1 MDNEFNTNGFRII
14 RNIIDVSDWYKKA
27 KTQESIGQ
35 YDNQSPNS
43 PSVYNGLNEL
53 QEIIKPI
60 IEEKTELD
68 LYKTYNYFRI
78 YKNGAILSPH
88 IDRDAC
94 EISVSLNLGGDDWDI
109 GIFDYNNIPHT
120 TLLKTGDALIYRG
133 CDLLHWRPSKFKGD
147 ELIQA
152 FIHFVDKNGSRT
164 SEKAVL

>member
-68 LYKTYNYFRI
+68 LYKTYIEFLENENAYINMEKKDGEKERT
-78 YKNGAILSPH
+78 KREAKK
-88 IDRDAC
+88 A
-94 EISVSLNLGGDDWDI
+94 
-109 GIFDYNNIPHT
+109 
-120 TLLKTGDALIYRG
+120 RG
-133 CDLLHWRPSKFKGD
+133 KSK
-147 ELIQA
+147 E
-152 FIHFVDKNGSRT
+152 
-164 SEKAVL
+164 